1 MKENCF
7 EMTKGHLSVLC
18 LCMMDELVYLC
29 VPAEPILLANP
40 LLLPEKGKRVKRE
53 RERQRESERRRVMET
68 ERRRGRRGKR
78 SKKGCRKGG
87 NAHTHTH
94 IYAHTHTHTVGS
106 ILFSYILLLEQS
118 MNAR

>member
-7 EMTKGHLSVLC
+7 EMTKGRRSVLC

-53 RERQRESERRRVMET
+53 RDRGRA
-68 ERRRGRRGKR
+68 RRGG
-78 SKKGCRKGG
+78 
-87 NAHTHTH
+87 
-94 IYAHTHTHTVGS
+94 
-106 ILFSYILLLEQS
+106 
-118 MNAR
+118 